1 MDYLPNNPFLKW
13 FIQQIIHFENGLYN
27 KQSIL
32 EMDYL
37 TNNRRAELDSLLNN
51 PLIWII

>member
-1 MDYLPNNPFLKW
+1 MDYITNNPFWKW
-13 FIQQIIHFENGLYN
+13 I
-27 KQSIL
+27 
-32 EMDYL
+32 L

>member
-1 MDYLPNNPFLKW
+1 MFP
-13 FIQQIIHFENGLYN
+13 NGLFTN
-27 KQSIL
+27 IL